1 MGIHPN
7 STSIADLAK
16 PGNLVVPLEASDKRS
31 SIDLLVDHV
40 CGAEGVEDAEE
51 MKRLVWAREDQ
62 RSTGIGNG
70 LAIPHAKSDAISH
83 LMLGIGILPRPV
95 EFDSIDG
102 KPVGMVALL
111 LSPSNEIAEHIQAL
125 GKISRMMN
133 DEGFR
138 EAAFAC
144 SAAQE
149 LRDLIV
155 AACD

>member
-1 MGIHPN
+1 MSIHPN

-16 PGNLVVPLEASDKRS
+16 PGNLLVPLEASDKRS
-31 SIDLLVDHV
+31 AIDLLVDHV
-40 CGAEGVEDAEE
+40 CEAEKVDDVEE
-51 MKRLVWAREDQ
+51 MKHLVWAREDQ

-70 LAIPHAKSDAISH
+70 LAIPHAKSDAISR
-83 LMLGIGILPRPV
+83 LMLGIGILPGSVDFESIDERPV
-95 EFDSIDG
+95 R
-102 KPVGMVALL
+102 MVALL
-111 LSPSNEIAEHIQAL
+111 LSPSSEIAEHIQAR

-144 SAAQE
+144 TDARE
-149 LRDLIV
+149 LRELIV